1 MIRLK
6 ISKAASNTKKLY
18 FIDEMASIKKVQQN
32 QIFLIIYNMM
42 NLPISSFCYIMTILL
57 ELGQHWVR

>member
-42 NLPISSFCYIMTILL
+42 NLPISSFCYIMTSY
-57 ELGQHWVR
+57 